1 MNQVTRKDAEKLV
14 KKLNLI
20 TYIDCSALTQNN
32 LKKVFDEAIIN
43 SVKYKAKKQQTICS
57 INWLSFQQ

>member
-57 INWLSFQQ
+57 IN